1 MTLPSPARDALRA
14 AFGQRLLLDEP
25 LARHTSARIGGPAE
39 VFLAAHTL
47 ADLREAAR
55 IAWAFAAPLTIL
67 GGGSNLLI
75 GDGGVP
81 GLVVHNR
88 AGKVTFHETRVIA
101 ESGTGTIQLARRCA
115 ARGLSGFEWA
125 GGIPGTLGG
134 AVVGNAGAHGGD
146 IQGTLLEV
154 DAVIP
159 SEDGGATRDVT
170 WSNADLAFEYRSS
183 ILKRERRAC
192 VILRATL
199 ALQPDDPHAIR
210 ARMQTYNDYRK
221 RTQPPGATIGSMFKN
236 PPGDHAGRLIDAAG
250 LKGTRIGGA
259 QISQQ
264 HANFFLNVADATAD
278 DVKALIDLAR
288 DTVRDRFGV
297 TLDLEVEL
305 VGEW

>member
-1 MTLPSPARDALRA
+1 MPLSPLAIQSLQA
-14 AFGQRLLLDEP
+14 AFGQRLLRDEP

-55 IAWAFAAPLTIL
+55 IAWSFDAPLTIL

-75 GDGGVP
+75 SDAGVP
-81 GLVVHNR
+81 GVVIHNQ
-88 AGKVTFHETRVIA
+88 ADKVTFQETQVIA

-134 AVVGNAGAHGGD
+134 AVYGNAGAHGGD
-146 IQGTLLEV
+146 MQGTLLEV
-154 DAVIP
+154 AAVIP
-159 SEDGGATRDVT
+159 SEDEGATRDVT
-170 WSNADLAFEYRSS
+170 WSNAELAFEYRSS

-192 VILRATL
+192 VILRVRL
-199 ALQPDDPHAIR
+199 ALQPDDPQTIQ
-210 ARMQTYNDYRK
+210 ARMQSYNDYRK

-259 QISQQ
+259 QISPK
-264 HANFFLNVADATAD
+264 HANFFLNVADATAA

-288 DTVRDRFGV
+288 EAVRDRFDV

-305 VGEW
+305 IGEW